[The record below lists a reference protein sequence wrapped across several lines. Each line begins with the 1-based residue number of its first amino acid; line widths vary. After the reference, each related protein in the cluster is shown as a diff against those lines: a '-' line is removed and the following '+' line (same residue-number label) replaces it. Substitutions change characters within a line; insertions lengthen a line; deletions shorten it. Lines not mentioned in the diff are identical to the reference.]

1 MDPSL
6 LASTSSF
13 GETISD
19 RLTVSCPPETCTSAD
34 AEHLDDF
41 PPLTLNQNEQ
51 RREPNNVADVGLLP
65 FKKERPERPGETE
78 SAYESATISRACSTL
93 LEEGGEDEGE
103 ATPET
108 DRFGFFL
115 GQDGIPPRFFSFL
128 ILK

>member
-41 PPLTLNQNEQ
+41 PCLT
-51 RREPNNVADVGLLP
+51 PNKVEHRKDPNIVEDAGLIP
-65 FKKERPERPGETE
+65 FKKERPERPGEV
-78 SAYESATISRACSTL
+78 
-93 LEEGGEDEGE
+93 
-103 ATPET
+103 
-108 DRFGFFL
+108 FL
-115 GQDGIPPRFFSFL
+115 
-128 ILK
+128 